1 MLKSD
6 KPFGKR
12 VKGQRKVNFAFL
24 VIDIKVGLI
33 ENVIF
38 FKELKEIR
46 ALASV
51 VCGKE
56 RNRQSEQPLHR
67 HNCGHMSGTFKEQP
81 GVAAVTGYSGE
92 REGQINKEQGQE
104 GGPVLMEP
112 SGAL

>member
-6 KPFGKR
+6 KHFGNR

-46 ALASV
+46 ALASI

-56 RNRQSEQPLHR
+56 EQAEWA
-67 HNCGHMSGTFKEQP
+67 TTTQ
-81 GVAAVTGYSGE
+81 T
-92 REGQINKEQGQE
+92 
-104 GGPVLMEP
+104 
-112 SGAL
+112 

>member
-6 KPFGKR
+6 KHFGNR

-46 ALASV
+46 ALASI
-51 VCGKE
+51 VCG
-56 RNRQSEQPLHR
+56 
-67 HNCGHMSGTFKEQP
+67 
-81 GVAAVTGYSGE
+81 
-92 REGQINKEQGQE
+92 
-104 GGPVLMEP
+104 
-112 SGAL
+112 